1 VPDTA
6 AVNVAPTPARI
17 APEMAYAVAQAVDPN
32 AKLLRDPEL
41 VMYENTVAYEYVFDM
56 GTIYV
61 QASDGAIV
69 YNGIAVMLEA
79 QRQADAA
86 AAAAAANPPSTN
98 HRDDDGEDHEDHD
111 DHDDHHE
118 DDRDGGDDD

>member
-1 VPDTA
+1 
-6 AVNVAPTPARI
+6 
-17 APEMAYAVAQAVDPN
+17 MAYAVAQAVDPN

-86 AAAAAANPPSTN
+86 AAAAANPPSTN
-98 HRDDDGEDHEDHD
+98 HRDDDDGEDHEDHD
-111 DHDDHHE
+111 DHHE
-118 DDRDGGDDD
+118 DDRDEGDDD

>member
-1 VPDTA
+1 
-6 AVNVAPTPARI
+6 
-17 APEMAYAVAQAVDPN
+17 MAYALAQAVNPN
-32 AKLLRDPEL
+32 ANLLRDPEL

-86 AAAAAANPPSTN
+86 AAAAAAQPPRADS
-98 HRDDDGEDHEDHD
+98 DDDDDHDEDHEDHD
-111 DHDDHHE
+111 DDRD
-118 DDRDGGDDD
+118 DDRDEGDEGDDD